1 MKIKGTLVKKGPFV
15 VRGQGTKNMC
25 ITLHELTDAISKDKY
40 FEVKLDNGII
50 QLIPEELYQ
59 MIKE

>member
-1 MKIKGTLVKKGPFV
+1 MKIKGTLVKKEPFV

-25 ITLHELTDAISKDKY
+25 ITLHELTDAISGNRFY
-40 FEVKLDNGII
+40 EIKLDNGII
-50 QLIPEELYQ
+50 QLIPEKLYK